1 MSGFI
6 SSRRARQEDT
16 MRDNTPPR
24 RFTGLLASITTLLL
38 ALALVP
44 ASTAGAPGT
53 ASTGATEAIT
63 ATTAPTAARGG
74 RGTGWVNSTLHRMTL
89 EEKVG
94 QLFMTYAY
102 GDTADT
108 QAPADV
114 AANQKAHGVD
124 NAAELIDRYKVG
136 GLIYF
141 AWTNNVKNTEQIARL
156 SNGVQDASLSQPRK
170 VPSLISTDQEGG
182 VVFRVPATELP
193 GSMALGAGRS
203 PQDART
209 AAAIGGSELK
219 AVGVNWNF
227 APVADVNVNPAN
239 PVIGVRAFSE
249 DPQLT
254 ADLTAA
260 QVRGYQEEGIAAAAK
275 HFPGHGDTAVDSHTG
290 LPTIDH
296 TRAEWE
302 QIDQPPFQAAID
314 QGIKAIMTAHI
325 VVPSLDPSGD
335 PATLSKPIMTGVL
348 REEMGYDGVVI
359 TDSLE
364 MAGVREKY
372 GDARVPVLALKAG
385 VDMLLMPP
393 DIDLAYNSV
402 LDAVRSGE
410 LTKKRI
416 DTSVKRILRLK
427 WDLGLVQ
434 DPYVDVS
441 HANQVVRSPAH
452 LDAAQALTDRTPT
465 LVENDGDLLPLA
477 KTGQSVLVT
486 GWGPTPTAIVAA
498 RMEQRGADA
507 DVFETGLNPNQAKI
521 DAAVAA
527 ARTHDVTVVLTNRDW
542 MASSAGQ
549 RALVRQLTATGKP
562 VIAVA
567 VRDAYDIAH
576 FTEVPAYVAT
586 YSYSG
591 VSLESAVR
599 VLYGEINPR
608 GKLPVTIPTAG
619 DPDTTLY
626 PFGHGLSY

>member
-1 MSGFI
+1 
-6 SSRRARQEDT
+6 
-16 MRDNTPPR
+16 
-24 RFTGLLASITTLLL
+24 
-38 ALALVP
+38 
-44 ASTAGAPGT
+44 
-53 ASTGATEAIT
+53 
-63 ATTAPTAARGG
+63 
-74 RGTGWVNSTLHRMTL
+74 MTL

-102 GDTADT
+102 GATEDT

-114 AANQKAHGVD
+114 AANQKTHGVN
-124 NAAELIDRYKVG
+124 NAAELIDKYKLG
-136 GLIYF
+136 GVIYF
-141 AWTNNVKNTEQIARL
+141 AWTNNVQNTEQIAKL
-156 SNGVQDASLSQPRK
+156 SNGVQDAALSQRRK
-170 VPSLISTDQEGG
+170 VPALVSTDQEGG

-203 PQDART
+203 PQDAQT
-209 AAAIGGSELK
+209 AAVIGGSELK

-239 PVIGVRAFSE
+239 PVIGVRSFSE
-249 DPQLT
+249 DPGLT

-260 QVRGYQEEGIAAAAK
+260 QVRGYQDEGIAAAAK

-290 LPTIDH
+290 IPTIDH

-335 PATLSKPIMTGVL
+335 PATLSKPIVDGIL
-348 REEMGYDGVVI
+348 RKEMGYDGVVI
-359 TDSLE
+359 TDALD
-364 MAGVREKY
+364 MAGVRQKY

-393 DIDLAYNSV
+393 DLDLAYNSV

-410 LTKKRI
+410 LTEKRI
-416 DTSVKRILRLK
+416 NTSVKRILRLK
-427 WDLGLVQ
+427 SDLGLVQ
-434 DPYVDVS
+434 NPYVDVD
-441 HANQVVRSPAH
+441 HAEEVTRSPAH
-452 LDAAQALTDRTPT
+452 LEQAQALTDRTPT
-465 LVENDGDLLPLA
+465 LVKNADDLLPLA

-486 GWGPTPTAIVAA
+486 GAGAAQTEIVAE
-498 RMEQRGADA
+498 RMEQRGASA
-507 DVFETGLNPNQAKI
+507 DVLETGTNPEQMKI

-527 ARTHDVTVVLTNRDW
+527 AETHDVTVVLTNRAW
-542 MASSAGQ
+542 MSSGVGQ
-549 RALVRQLTATGKP
+549 RELVRQLTATDKP

-567 VRDAYDIAH
+567 IRDAYDIAH
-576 FTEVPAYVAT
+576 FAEVPAYLAT

-599 VLYGEINPR
+599 VLYGEKNPQ
-608 GKLPVTIPTAG
+608 GKLPVTIPTAS
-619 DPDTTLY
+619 DPDTVLY

>member
-1 MSGFI
+1 
-6 SSRRARQEDT
+6 
-16 MRDNTPPR
+16 
-24 RFTGLLASITTLLL
+24 
-38 ALALVP
+38 
-44 ASTAGAPGT
+44 
-53 ASTGATEAIT
+53 
-63 ATTAPTAARGG
+63 
-74 RGTGWVNSTLHRMTL
+74 VN
-89 EEKVG
+89 
-94 QLFMTYAY
+94 
-102 GDTADT
+102 
-108 QAPADV
+108 
-114 AANQKAHGVD
+114 
-124 NAAELIDRYKVG
+124 NAAQLIDEYKLG
-136 GLIYF
+136 GIIYF
-141 AWTNNVKNTEQIARL
+141 AWSNNVNNTEQIAGL
-156 SNGVQDASLSQPRK
+156 SNGVQRASVSQPRK

-193 GSMALGAGRS
+193 GNMALGAGRS
-203 PQDART
+203 PQDAET

-239 PVIGVRAFSE
+239 PVIGVRSFSE
-249 DPQLT
+249 DPQL
-254 ADLTAA
+254 ASDLTGA
-260 QVRGYQEEGIAAAAK
+260 QVRGYQGEAIAAAAK

-335 PATLSKPIMTGVL
+335 PATLSKPIMTGIL
-348 REEMGYDGVVI
+348 RNEMGYNGVVI
-359 TDSLE
+359 TDALG

-393 DIDLAYNSV
+393 NIGLAYNAV
-402 LDAVRSGE
+402 LDAVKSGE
-410 LTKKRI
+410 LTEKRI

-434 DPYVDVS
+434 NPYVDVA
-441 HANQVVRSPAH
+441 HAGEVTRSPAH
-452 LDAAQALTDRTPT
+452 LEQAQALTDRTPT
-465 LVENDGDLLPLA
+465 LVKNDGDLLPLA

-486 GWGPTPTAIVAA
+486 GWGVASTATVAA
-498 RMEQRGADA
+498 RMEQRGANA
-507 DVFETGLNPNQAKI
+507 DVLETGTNPNQAKI
-521 DAAVAA
+521 DAAVASA
-527 ARTHDVTVVLTNRDW
+527 KAHDVTVVLTNRAW
-542 MASSAGQ
+542 MSTSAGQ
-549 RALVRQLTATGKP
+549 RELVRQLTATGEP

-586 YSYSG
+586 YSNSG

-599 VLYGEINPR
+599 VLYGEINPQ
-608 GKLPVTIPTAG
+608 GKLPVTIPTAS
-619 DPDTTLY
+619 DPGTALY